1 MRIKNKVKLG
11 GEIMRID
18 AFNKVSQIY
27 NANKTTK
34 IKKTTE
40 SSFSDKLEI
49 SQVGK
54 DYRVAKNIV
63 AQAPDI
69 REAKVADIKKRIES
83 GTYNIN
89 MQEVADKLVNRYFD
103 EQI

>member
-1 MRIKNKVKLG
+1 MKNIFKLG

-27 NANKTTK
+27 NSNKTSK
-34 IKKTTE
+34 IKKHTE

-49 SQVGK
+49 SQVAK
-54 DYRVAKNIV
+54 DYRVAKDV
-63 AQAPDI
+63 LAQTPDI
-69 REAKVADIKKRIES
+69 REDKVSDIKRRMES
-83 GTYNIN
+83 GTYNVN